1 MKIKTILIKPDMT
14 TEEKINEY
22 SYQAFCDVFQKRIES
37 EYPELDVCVHGKT
50 WIHSIM
56 TPEGTYVHIHRQI
69 D

>member
-22 SYQAFCDVFQKRIES
+22 PYQAFRDVFQRRIKS
-37 EYPELDVCVHGKT
+37 EYPELDICVHDKT

-56 TPEGTYVHIHRQI
+56 TPEGTYIHIHRQI